1 MCPKLSEASDNN
13 LRPLSGL
20 LNLLGFLLPPFL
32 FILKQI
38 GNKTLQDTVLP
49 REHWTLKQASRA
61 GCSCC
66 GPDPYDQEGDDD
78 VEDSNVKSISP
89 DRVTTNAALDMA
101 VPGAFATAI
110 RGTGGSSPFAV
121 KSPVPPP
128 ASTGYVD
135 GTQGF
140 AFDPTRFST

>member
-1 MCPKLSEASDNN
+1 M
-13 LRPLSGL
+13 
-20 LNLLGFLLPPFL
+20 
-32 FILKQI
+32 
-38 GNKTLQDTVLP
+38 LP

-66 GPDPYDQEGDDD
+66 GPDPYDQE
-78 VEDSNVKSISP
+78 EDEDNGESNAESTS
-89 DRVTTNAALDMA
+89 DRVTTNSALDMA

-110 RGTGGSSPFAV
+110 RGTAESSPFAV
-121 KSPVPPP
+121 KSSAPV

-140 AFDPTRFST
+140 AFDPSRFST